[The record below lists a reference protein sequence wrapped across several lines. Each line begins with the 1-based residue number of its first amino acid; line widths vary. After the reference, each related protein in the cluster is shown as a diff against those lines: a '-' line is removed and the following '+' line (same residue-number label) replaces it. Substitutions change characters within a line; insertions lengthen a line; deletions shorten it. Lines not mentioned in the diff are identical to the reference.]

1 MDAEPGTL
9 SCRSMT
15 STALEQ
21 GRDSFERRAWKQAR
35 DHLSQ
40 ADRQATLDPADI
52 EKLAIVVY
60 LLGDDAESRGILTRA
75 YHEFLRVD
83 DVEGAARAALRI
95 GTQLMDKGDMGQA
108 GGWFGRARGL
118 LDDGRRD
125 CVESGYLIVPAA
137 LQTLFGGDNEGGYAL
152 FDQMAAIAARF
163 GDADLMAMSRLGR
176 GQALINLGRVAEGV
190 ALHDEAMVAVMAQE
204 VSPIVAGIV
213 YCAVIEACQEIFDLR
228 RAQEWTAALSR
239 WCEAQP
245 GLVPYRGQCLV
256 HRSEIMQLRGAWP
269 DALTEAHRARE
280 WLSEPPMP
288 AVGLAYYQLA
298 EIHRL
303 RGDFDEAADAYRQAS
318 EAGRNPQPGLA
329 LLRLAQGQVD
339 AAEAAIRRVV
349 SESVDLPSRSKVLP
363 AYVEIMLAAG
373 DSTAARE
380 ACNELTTIAG
390 ELDAPL
396 LRAIAGHMEGAVLLS
411 EGDAPGAI
419 AVLRRAWTAWREID
433 APYEA
438 ARVRV
443 LIGQACRALNDEDT
457 ANMELDAARRAFAE
471 LSAAPAMAKVD
482 ELAGKA
488 QPKSSTGLSTRE
500 VEVIRLIA
508 AGKTNRAIAGELVL
522 SEKTVAR
529 HVSNIFTKLGV
540 SSRAAATAYA
550 YQHDLV

>member
-75 YHEFLRVD
+75 YHGFLRAD

-443 LIGQACRALNDEDT
+443 LIGQACRTLNDEDT